1 MARVVVD
8 VPLAHLDRP
17 FDYAV
22 PDGMTGEVRAGC
34 RVRVR
39 FAGQLVD
46 GFVLELTDVSESG
59 RKLAP
64 LAKVV
69 SAEPVLTPEVV
80 TLARA
85 VAERWGGTVTDV
97 LRLAV
102 PPRRA
107 AAEKR
112 PPAEPPPPPA
122 PPDPAGFALY
132 PTGPARSCATWTCCA
147 RSTPRPP
154 PTVTSAAPTSSCP
167 GSGWTA
173 SRRCARPRGSEEEG
187 PPFPRASHPRR
198 GTLKA
203 GRSSTSPGSG

>member
-22 PDGMTGEVRAGC
+22 PDALADEVRAGC

-102 PPRRA
+102 PPRRV

-112 PPAEPPPPPA
+112 PPAEPP
-122 PPDPAGFALY
+122 
-132 PTGPARSCATWTCCA
+132 
-147 RSTPRPP
+147 
-154 PTVTSAAPTSSCP
+154 
-167 GSGWTA
+167 
-173 SRRCARPRGSEEEG
+173 
-187 PPFPRASHPRR
+187 
-198 GTLKA
+198 
-203 GRSSTSPGSG
+203 